1 MSWYAIGTVAVTN
14 NNAAVVGTG
23 TNWVANVQ
31 AGDIFWGPDGRGYE
45 VVSVNS
51 NTSLTIGP
59 VYAGATAGGQAY
71 RIAPTQGR
79 VIVLTEGVNTLLTQF
94 GGIRD
99 GIGSGNFPDGTAA
112 APALRFGADTDTGL
126 YRIGANVMGFAVG
139 GVEQFR
145 VTADGSRIRYAP
157 GDSRAKLV
165 ISNTVDG
172 TGGAPAFSEIQL
184 RGGGA
189 DVEVATVS
197 AYNSYVNFAETGLI
211 FSLRN
216 SANAFGERMRL
227 TGAGSLGLG
236 TAAPSS
242 KLHVSGANA
251 TILTVEATNASA
263 TDTQVRILT
272 PDRDWRIGQ
281 NVGGG
286 GIGVLLFYDVTAGS
300 PRFAFDPGGS
310 VRPGSDNAQSLGASS
325 YRWSVVYA
333 GTGTINTSDEE
344 EKAWRDGAGAAE
356 LSAARRIIAELGF
369 YQWND
374 AVAEKGPDGARLHF
388 GVRAQ
393 RVWAIMA
400 DEGLIDPIV
409 EGATPDSRYAFLCYD
424 QWDALPA
431 IEEVRDDDDNVVVVG
446 VPARPAGSR
455 FGIRPDQLAL
465 FLIAGQEARIAAL
478 EAAA

>member
-99 GIGSGNFPDGTAA
+99 GIGSGNFPDGSAA

-126 YRIGANVMGFAVG
+126 YRPTNDSLGF
-139 GVEQFR
+139 
-145 VTADGSRIRYAP
+145 S
-157 GDSRAKLV
+157 
-165 ISNTVDG
+165 
-172 TGGAPAFSEIQL
+172 TGGA
-184 RGGGA
+184 
-189 DVEVATVS
+189 
-197 AYNSYVNFAETGLI
+197 
-211 FSLRN
+211 
-216 SANAFGERMRL
+216 ERARL
-227 TGAGSLGLG
+227 TSVGLG
-236 TAAPSS
+236 VGTTDPSS
-242 KLHVSGANA
+242 KGHFSGANA
-251 TILTVEATNASA
+251 TIITVQSTNAGA
-263 TDTQVRILT
+263 GDTQLRILT

-281 NVGGG
+281 NVGGV
-286 GIGVLLFYDVTAGS
+286 GVGALVFYDVSAGS
-300 PRFAFDPGGS
+300 PRLVFDSSGIM
-310 VRPGSDNAQSLGASS
+310 RPGSDNSQPLGAATF
-325 YRWSVVYA
+325 RWSTAYLGSSPVV
-333 GTGTINTSDEE
+333 TSDER
-344 EKAWRDGAGAAE
+344 EKTWRGAPTIAE
-356 LSAARRIIAELGF
+356 LAAARRIIGELGF

-374 AVAEKGPDGARLHF
+374 AVAEKGLDGARYHF
-388 GVRAQ
+388 GPRAQ

-409 EGATPDSRYAFLCYD
+409 EGEAPTSSYAFLCYD
-424 QWDALPA
+424 EWGAVAPVEA
-431 IEEVRDDDDNVVVVG
+431 VEEVRGEGGAVLVAG
-446 VPARPAGSR
+446 WAAVPGRPAGNR
-455 FGIRPDQLAL
+455 FGVCPDQLAL

-478 EAAA
+478 EAAT